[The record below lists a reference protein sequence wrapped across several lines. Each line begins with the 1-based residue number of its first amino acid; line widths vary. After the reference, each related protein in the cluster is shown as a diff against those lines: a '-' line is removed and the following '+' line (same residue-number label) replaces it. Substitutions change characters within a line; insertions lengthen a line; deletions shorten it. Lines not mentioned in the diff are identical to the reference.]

1 MRISAV
7 VPVKSFSKSK
17 TRLQLPVEKRTD
29 LCKIMLEEV
38 LCVIKKSNLF
48 EKIVIVSKDE
58 EALKISKKFGV
69 DEIYDYDELGVNKAV
84 NLADKYSLEN
94 KMDASI
100 IFPQDIPFLQ
110 VEDIQALL
118 HFQTSSNCVLVV
130 PSRKYDGT
138 NALFRTPVD
147 IMGTH
152 YDEDSYKIHLD
163 TAYSCSN
170 TSSLVLIR
178 RIMLDI
184 DDSIDLEYALLSN
197 EKPSICS
204 VISSL
209 IDQKI

>member
-17 TRLQLPVEKRTD
+17 TRLQLPVEKRID

-118 HFQTSSNCVLVV
+118 HFQTSSNCGHGPQADRL
-130 PSRKYDGT
+130 RR
-138 NALFRTPVD
+138 RTD
-147 IMGTH
+147 
-152 YDEDSYKIHLD
+152 
-163 TAYSCSN
+163 
-170 TSSLVLIR
+170 R
-178 RIMLDI
+178 
-184 DDSIDLEYALLSN
+184 
-197 EKPSICS
+197 
-204 VISSL
+204 
-209 IDQKI
+209 